1 MLKIA
6 EDEFRE
12 VCEVFGSDSLNKHQ
26 DQALRFVF
34 ESKSDIFVNLQLEL
48 ESLLYFKLC
57 PLCILV

>member
-6 EDEFRE
+6 EDEFRVE
-12 VCEVFGSDSLNKHQ
+12 CEVFGFDNLNKHQ
-26 DQALRFVF
+26 EEALRFVF
-34 ESKSDIFVNLQLEL
+34 ESKRNVFVNLQLEL